1 MDVAEFKDL
10 LDRRG
15 DDLTAWPAA
24 EREQADL
31 LLSNSEQ
38 ARLALAEAQLLR
50 AALRSAPV
58 RAPAGLVDRIVGKA
72 REAAA
77 APERRDDDPGNNPDD
92 DTKR

>member
-15 DDLTAWPAA
+15 DDVTAWPAA

-38 ARLALAEAQLLR
+38 ARQALAEARLLR
-50 AALRSAPV
+50 EALRSAPV
-58 RAPAGLVDRIVGKA
+58 RAPAGLVDRIMTKI
-72 REAAA
+72 RQPEAA
-77 APERRDDDPGNNPDD
+77 PVHRRDDTDGEPE
-92 DTKR
+92 R